1 MKQLLLGLF
10 LSTALVSQAQQA
22 TPATYP
28 YKETKY
34 FDAAGVELPTPLGS
48 AYWLQ
53 TIYCDSVSGVVRRCY
68 PSGKLKEYIPY
79 ADLRRHILHGT
90 VSTWD
95 ENGQMRTKEEYVGGY
110 RQGQLLTYYPDGTLQ
125 RHDTYSHG
133 QGLVGTCFGP
143 DGRPVPYS
151 PYEQLPLY
159 PGGGAVLVKEIQ
171 RRIHLSPADMQQL
184 RYWES
189 SKQRFLGGEVKVT
202 FTVATDG
209 AVKDVT
215 IDESSMRPSVN
226 SKILAAVQGVSKRFI
241 PGRRNGQPVEAR
253 LELPVSF
260 ELYPNMYRVPR
271 L

>member
-1 MKQLLLGLF
+1 MKQLLLGLL

-22 TPATYP
+22 VPATYP

-79 ADLRRHILHGT
+79 ANLQHHIVHGT
-90 VSTWD
+90 ISTWD
-95 ENGQMRTKEEYVGGY
+95 ESGQMRTKEEYIGGY
-110 RQGQLLTYYPDGTLQ
+110 RHGQLLTYYPDGTLQ

-133 QGLVGTCFGP
+133 QSLVGTCFGP

-159 PGGGAVLVKEIQ
+159 PGGGAMLVKEIQ

-189 SKQRFLGGEVKVT
+189 SKQRFLGGEAKVT

-209 AVKDVT
+209 TVKDVT
-215 IDESSMRPSVN
+215 IDQSSMRPSVN
-226 SKILAAVQGVSKRFI
+226 SKILAAVQSVSKRFV
-241 PGRRNGQPVEAR
+241 PGRRNGQLVEAR
-253 LELPVSF
+253 LELPLSF
-260 ELYPNMYRVPR
+260 ELYPNIYRVPR